1 LVNARAGRADMLVP
15 VKNVVILGAGTGGTL
30 VANLLA
36 HRLDL
41 AEWAITVIDRSPL
54 HVYQPGLLFL
64 PFRMDGYRT
73 QEDVVRPIRAPLP
86 PNVRFVE
93 SDVYLIDHVKRVIE
107 ADDGDFPYDFLVSAM
122 GCRPAPEEIAGM
134 AGEMGRGVHT
144 FYDLEGALAMQ
155 GALAAMNE
163 GRLVVDI
170 CEMPIK
176 CPVAPLEFAF
186 LADWHFRQR
195 GIRDRVE
202 ITLVTPYTGAF
213 TKPNANRI
221 LSKVAE
227 EKGIHVVPNFATSAV
242 DVDKR
247 CIRTYDGRTV
257 DYELLCAIPPNL
269 GPAVIDGSG
278 LGDGAGYALTD
289 PRTLKSRTAERMY
302 LLGDNTNVATSKA
315 GSVAHFEAETVVE
328 NLLRE
333 MEGKPPLQTFDG
345 HANCFVETG
354 NHKAML
360 LDFNY
365 DIEPLEGSFPL
376 PLAGPFSLLEE
387 THLNHLG
394 KLAFKWVYWNLLLPG
409 RLPNVPLLPAHM
421 SFLGKDIETAPQI
434 RVARAMHVRDVMTKD
449 VVSIRQGT
457 SLPAAAELMVAKKVS
472 GLPVVDAE
480 ERLVGILTSADF
492 MSAMNI
498 APGGVANALES
509 VVRRRRARKTMGTIV
524 DDIMTREPITIRGD
538 DTLEHAVQRMDRN
551 KVKRLVVT
559 DSESRVHGIVSRADL
574 VKLFAAK

>member
-1 LVNARAGRADMLVP
+1 M
-15 VKNVVILGAGTGGTL
+15 KHIVILGAGTGGALT
-30 VANLLA
+30 ANLLS

-41 AEWAITVIDRSPL
+41 KQWTITVIDRAHL

-64 PFRMDGYRT
+64 PFGMYGYRT
-73 QEDVVRPIRAPLP
+73 REDVVRPIEAPLP
-86 PNVRFVE
+86 PGVKFVAAE
-93 SDVYLIDHVKRVIE
+93 VHLIDHARREVRTAE
-107 ADDGDFPYDFLVSAM
+107 GDFPYDFLVCAL
-122 GCRPAPEEIAGM
+122 GCRTAPEEIENM
-134 AGEMGRGVHT
+134 AANMGRGVHS
-144 FYDLEGALAMQ
+144 FYTLEDALALQ
-155 GALAAMNE
+155 APLAAMTE

-186 LADWHFRQR
+186 LADWHFRER
-195 GIRDRVE
+195 GVRDR
-202 ITLVTPYTGAF
+202 IDISLVTPYTGAF

-221 LSKVAE
+221 LSKVAAD
-227 EKGIHVVPNFATSAV
+227 KGIRVVPNFATAAV
-242 DVDKR
+242 DADR
-247 CIRTYDGRTV
+247 RQIRTYDGRTV
-257 DYELLCAIPPNL
+257 DYDLLCAIPPNL
-269 GPAVIDGSG
+269 GPAVIDGSE

-289 PRTLKSRTAERMY
+289 PRTLKSRRAERIY

-333 MEGKPPLQTFDG
+333 IDGKPPLQTFDG

-354 NHKAML
+354 DHKAML

-376 PLAGPFSLLEE
+376 PLLGPFSLLEE
-387 THLNHLG
+387 SHFNHMG
-394 KLAFKWVYWNLLLPG
+394 KLAFKWVYWNMLLPG
-409 RLPNVPLLPAHM
+409 HLPNVPLLPAHM
-421 SFLGKDIETAPQI
+421 SFLGKDLATTPQV
-434 RVARAMHVRDVMTKD
+434 RVARAMHVRDVMSKD
-449 VVSIRQGT
+449 VVTVHAGT

-472 GLPVVDAE
+472 GLPVLDAE
-480 ERLVGILTSADF
+480 DRVVGILTGADF

-498 APGGVANALES
+498 EGAGIANPLETL
-509 VVRRRRARKTMGTIV
+509 VRKRRARKGMGTIV
-524 DDIMTREPITIRGD
+524 DDIMTRDPITIRAE

-559 DSESRVHGIVSRADL
+559 DNERHVRGIVSRSDM

>member
-1 LVNARAGRADMLVP
+1 M
-15 VKNVVILGAGTGGTL
+15 KHIVILGAGTGGALT
-30 VANLLA
+30 ANLLS

-41 AEWAITVIDRSPL
+41 KQWTITVIDRAHL

-64 PFRMDGYRT
+64 PFGMYGYRT
-73 QEDVVRPIRAPLP
+73 QEDVVRPIEAPLP
-86 PNVRFVE
+86 PGVKFVAAE
-93 SDVYLIDHVKRVIE
+93 VHLIDHARREVRTAE
-107 ADDGDFPYDFLVSAM
+107 GDFPYDFLVCAL
-122 GCRPAPEEIAGM
+122 GCRTAPEEIENM
-134 AGEMGRGVHT
+134 AANMGRGVHS
-144 FYDLEGALAMQ
+144 FYTLEDALALQ
-155 GALAAMNE
+155 APLAAMTE

-186 LADWHFRQR
+186 LADWHFRER
-195 GIRDRVE
+195 GVRDR
-202 ITLVTPYTGAF
+202 IDISLVTPYTGAF

-221 LSKVAE
+221 LSKVAAD
-227 EKGIHVVPNFATSAV
+227 KGIRVVPNFATAAV
-242 DVDKR
+242 DADR
-247 CIRTYDGRTV
+247 RQIRTYDGRTV
-257 DYELLCAIPPNL
+257 DYDLLCAIPPNL
-269 GPAVIDGSG
+269 GPAVIDGSE

-289 PRTLKSRTAERMY
+289 PRTLKSRRAERIY

-333 MEGKPPLQTFDG
+333 IDGKPPLQTFDG

-354 NHKAML
+354 DHKAML

-376 PLAGPFSLLEE
+376 PLLGPFSLLEE
-387 THLNHLG
+387 SHFNHLG
-394 KLAFKWVYWNLLLPG
+394 KLAFKWVYWNMLLPG
-409 RLPNVPLLPAHM
+409 HLPNVPLLPAHM
-421 SFLGKDIETAPQI
+421 SFLGKDLATTPQV
-434 RVARAMHVRDVMTKD
+434 RVARAMHVRDVMSKE
-449 VVSIRQGT
+449 VVTVHAGT

-472 GLPVVDAE
+472 GLPVLDAE
-480 ERLVGILTSADF
+480 DRVVGIRTGADF

-498 APGGVANALES
+498 EGAGIANPLETL
-509 VVRRRRARKTMGTIV
+509 VRKRRARKGMGTIV
-524 DDIMTREPITIRGD
+524 DDIMTRDPITIRAE

-559 DSESRVHGIVSRADL
+559 DGERRVRGIVSRSDM